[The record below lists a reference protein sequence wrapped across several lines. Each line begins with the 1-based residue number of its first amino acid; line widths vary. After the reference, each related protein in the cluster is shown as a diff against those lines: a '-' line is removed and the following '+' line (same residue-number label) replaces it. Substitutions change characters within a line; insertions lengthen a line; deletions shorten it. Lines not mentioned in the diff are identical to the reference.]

1 MSPNLGAV
9 AEGIIWDCEIRL
21 PTEEDPWLSP
31 WIIPKFKTPEEI
43 ERLEVP
49 DSAECVK
56 KLERYYKR
64 AFGVSLKAEVP
75 PGIHPPCSAAGSL
88 VGTERLYMFF
98 IGIQTYA

>member
-56 KLERYYKR
+56 KLENTTKGPSG
-64 AFGVSLKAEVP
+64 FP
-75 PGIHPPCSAAGSL
+75 
-88 VGTERLYMFF
+88 
-98 IGIQTYA
+98 